1 MSIAKELYE
10 LQEADLD
17 IEQRTQALEQVKSQ
31 LGKDEDVAA
40 ARATL
45 EAAKKKL
52 IELEHQQKTGE
63 WEISDLGAKI
73 AAIEKKLYGGS
84 MKNPRELMGFE
95 QDLKLLKAQRGE
107 REDKLLAVMMD
118 VEDAQQDVKQ
128 KSSEFSVMEQGWK
141 ENQQKLSM
149 NKEQLETELA
159 GLGQKR
165 KLLAEQTDSD
175 TLKLYEEIR
184 RARQGKAVS
193 KVMQGRCQGC
203 RISLSMS
210 DQQRARMGNE
220 LARCSNCGRIL
231 YLS

>member
-1 MSIAKELYE
+1 MSTAKELHE
-10 LQEADLD
+10 LQEIDLD

-31 LGKDEDVAA
+31 LGKDEDLAA
-40 ARATL
+40 SRAAL
-45 EAAKKKL
+45 DAAKKKL
-52 IELEHQQKTGE
+52 VELEHRQKTGE
-63 WEISDLGAKI
+63 WEISDLAAKI

-95 QDLKLLKAQRGE
+95 QDLKLLKTQRGE
-107 REDKLLAVMMD
+107 LEDKLLTVMMD
-118 VEDAQQDVKQ
+118 AEDAQQDVKQ
-128 KSSEFSVMEQGWK
+128 KSGEFSVVERGWK
-141 ENQQKLSM
+141 ENQQKLSLE
-149 NKEQLETELA
+149 KERLETELTA
-159 GLGQKR
+159 LEQKR
-165 KLLAEQTDSD
+165 KTIAGQIDSA

-184 RARQGKAVS
+184 LARQGRAVS
-193 KVMQGRCQGC
+193 KVVQGRCQGC

>member
-1 MSIAKELYE
+1 MSAAKELYE
-10 LQEADLD
+10 LQEIDLD
-17 IEQRTQALEQVKSQ
+17 IEQGTQALEQVKSQ
-31 LGKDEDVAA
+31 LGKDDDLAA
-40 ARATL
+40 VRAVL
-45 EAAKKKL
+45 ETAKKKL

-63 WEISDLGAKI
+63 WEIADLGAKI

-95 QDLKLLKAQRGE
+95 QDLKLLKTQRGE
-107 REDKLLAVMMD
+107 REDALLSVMMD

-128 KSSEFSVMEQGWK
+128 RGSDFSVMEQGWK
-141 ENQQKLSM
+141 DNQQKLS
-149 NKEQLETELA
+149 NEKEQLGAELA
-159 GLGQKR
+159 VLEQKR
-165 KLLAEQTDSD
+165 KTIAGQIDSA

-184 RARQGKAVS
+184 LARQGRAVS

>member
-1 MSIAKELYE
+1 MSTAKELYE
-10 LQEADLD
+10 LQEVDLD
-17 IEQRTQALEQVKSQ
+17 IEQRTQGLEQVKSQ
-31 LGKDEDVAA
+31 LGIDDDLAA
-40 ARATL
+40 ARTAL
-45 EAAKKKL
+45 ETARKKL
-52 IELEHQQKTGE
+52 AELEHQQKTGE

-95 QDLKLLKAQRGE
+95 QDLKLLKTQRGE
-107 REDKLLAVMMD
+107 REDALLAVMMD

-128 KSSEFSVMEQGWK
+128 KSSEFSVVEQGWK
-141 ENQQKLSM
+141 ENQQKLSLE
-149 NKEQLETELA
+149 KEQLETGLA
-159 GLGQKR
+159 ALEQQRKTMAGQI
-165 KLLAEQTDSD
+165 DSA

-184 RARQGKAVS
+184 LARQGRAVS

-203 RISLSMS
+203 RISLSMA

-231 YLS
+231 HLG

>member
-1 MSIAKELYE
+1 MSTAKELHE
-10 LQEADLD
+10 LQEVDLD

-31 LGKDEDVAA
+31 LGKDDDLSAS
-40 ARATL
+40 RATL
-45 EAAKKKL
+45 DAAKKKL
-52 IELEHQQKTGE
+52 VELEQQQKTGE

-95 QDLKLLKAQRGE
+95 QDLKLLKTQRGAL
-107 REDKLLAVMMD
+107 EDKLLAVMMD
-118 VEDAQQDVKQ
+118 AEDAQQDVKR
-128 KSSEFSVMEQGWK
+128 KSGEFSVVERGWK
-141 ENQQKLSM
+141 ENQQKLSLD
-149 NKEQLETELA
+149 KERLETEITALE
-159 GLGQKR
+159 QKR
-165 KLLAEQTDSD
+165 KAMAGQIDSA

-184 RARQGKAVS
+184 LARQGRAVS
-193 KVMQGRCQGC
+193 KVVQGRCQGC

-231 YLS
+231 YLG

>member
-1 MSIAKELYE
+1 MSTAKELYE
-10 LQEADLD
+10 LQEVDLD

-31 LGKDEDVAA
+31 LGIDDDLTA
-40 ARATL
+40 ARTAL
-45 EAAKKKL
+45 ETARKKL
-52 IELEHQQKTGE
+52 AELEHQQKTGE

-95 QDLKLLKAQRGE
+95 QDLKLLKTQKGE
-107 REDKLLAVMMD
+107 REDRLLGVMLE
-118 VEDAQQDVKQ
+118 VEAAQQEVKQ
-128 KSSEFSVMEQGWK
+128 KSEELSVVEQRWK
-141 ENQQKLSM
+141 ENQQKLSQE
-149 NKEQLETELA
+149 KEELEAQLAEL
-159 GLGQKR
+159 GGKR
-165 KLLAEQTDSD
+165 KLIAEQIDSA

-184 RARQGKAVS
+184 LARQGRAVS
-193 KVMQGRCQGC
+193 RVVQGRCQGC
-203 RISLSMS
+203 RISLSIS